1 MKDVNPDLRGAYR
14 TRHDVIRAN
23 LATMKGSK
31 KERPK
36 LTTAFAKL
44 KQKTA
49 GLKSAVKALSKKLKI

>member
-1 MKDVNPDLRGAYR
+1 
-14 TRHDVIRAN
+14 
-23 LATMKGSK
+23 MKGSK